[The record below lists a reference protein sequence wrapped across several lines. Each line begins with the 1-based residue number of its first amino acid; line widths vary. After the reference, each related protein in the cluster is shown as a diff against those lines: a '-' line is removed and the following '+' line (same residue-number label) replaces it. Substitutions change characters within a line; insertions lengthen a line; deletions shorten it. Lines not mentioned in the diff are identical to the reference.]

1 MTTMDTTFCY
11 YIYFDYRDVNLLDKT
26 HSKNEV
32 KMNNVPGTDFKINA
46 SRTSGKKKK
55 IHSLKNN
62 NYGVK
67 IKILRQ

>member
-1 MTTMDTTFCY
+1 
-11 YIYFDYRDVNLLDKT
+11 
-26 HSKNEV
+26 
-32 KMNNVPGTDFKINA
+32 MNNVPGTDFKINA